1 MVFVHAGPSI
11 FFIHC
16 ETLPR
21 GAFGRF
27 ILGLS
32 PAPKREIYDDP
43 SFLREISPFSQIKE
57 APRRLLSAS
66 TESQISS
73 V

>member
-1 MVFVHAGPSI
+1 MVFVRVGPSI

-21 GAFGRF
+21 GDF
-27 ILGLS
+27 LKVYSWSLS
-32 PAPKREIYDDP
+32 CPKEETYDDP
-43 SFLREISPFSQIKE
+43 HFSEISSFSQIKE

-66 TESQISS
+66 VESQISS